1 MINNAIL
8 NKKIHFP
15 HFIVK
20 KVQFIAFYIE
30 KKVLFFLYITKFIK
44 IKPYKLTTDLI
55 VMCAYFIKIYLFNL
69 SK

>member
-30 KKVLFFLYITKFIK
+30 KKVLFFYI
-44 IKPYKLTTDLI
+44 
-55 VMCAYFIKIYLFNL
+55 
-69 SK
+69 